1 MNIIWNYIRLCMAC
15 LTLVLLAACA
25 QDDKVVF
32 DSIVGHTWVGD
43 LGFSDRY
50 GDPLESGLNFDSNG
64 FGVDDQ
70 CYFDD
75 PHGHIVYSLP
85 FRWRIENNILSLDYG
100 NEYPLLEI
108 CDVYVAHGEINGMLY
123 VDGYREGSVTLYRY

>member
-1 MNIIWNYIRLCMAC
+1 MKKVLSYGRIFVLCLSLM
-15 LTLVLLAACA
+15 TLVSCW
-25 QDDKVVF
+25 QDDETVF

-43 LGFSDRY
+43 LGFSDGY
-50 GDPLESGLNFDSNG
+50 GPLESGLYFDSNG
-64 FGVDDQ
+64 FGTDEQ

-85 FRWRIENNILSLDYG
+85 FRWRIENNVLSLDYG

-108 CDVYVAHGEINGMLY
+108 YDVYVAHGEIDGTLY
-123 VDGYREGSVTLYRY
+123 VDGYREGGVTLYRY